1 MKVSA
6 IICAAGTGERAG
18 FGRNKLLAALYGA
31 PALYHTLKQF
41 DIPEIDEVIVT
52 SSVHDYK
59 EIKALCAPFGY
70 EVTIGGKTRTAC
82 ARRLKR

>member
-18 FGRNKLLAALYGA
+18 FGRNKLLAPFYGA

-41 DIPEIDEVIVT
+41 DISEIDEVIVT
-52 SSVHDYK
+52 SAAADIK
-59 EIKALCAPFGY
+59 ENRALAAPVG
-70 EVTIGGKTRTAC
+70 
-82 ARRLKR
+82 